1 MYLSNY
7 TPEDYFQ
14 RIVGK
19 IYEYGEEARMPN
31 RFQRNEN
38 GELVPLTI
46 PVKQPEIQFRDS
58 SAIQIKKKSC
68 GCMANKTKD
77 SPSS

>member
-19 IYEYGEEARMPN
+19 IHEYGEEARIPN
-31 RFQRNEN
+31 RFQRNEK

-46 PVKQPEIQFRDS
+46 PVKQPEIQFRNFS
-58 SAIQIKKKSC
+58 NVSVGKKSC
-68 GCMANKTKD
+68 GCGK
-77 SPSS
+77 